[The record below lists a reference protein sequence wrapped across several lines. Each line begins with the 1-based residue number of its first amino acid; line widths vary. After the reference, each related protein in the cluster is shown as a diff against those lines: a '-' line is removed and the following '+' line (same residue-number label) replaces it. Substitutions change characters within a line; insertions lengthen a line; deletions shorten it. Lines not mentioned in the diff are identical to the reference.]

1 MMTHAKPATN
11 KLPRVQKAAMKLNM
25 APRLFFGWNS
35 AKYDQITGPDPPKLL
50 SRKIAIIF
58 YHKEIE

>member
-25 APRLFFGWNS
+25 APRFFLGWNS
-35 AKYDQITGPDPPKLL
+35 AKYDQMTGPDPPSLVA
-50 SRKIAIIF
+50 R
-58 YHKEIE
+58 E